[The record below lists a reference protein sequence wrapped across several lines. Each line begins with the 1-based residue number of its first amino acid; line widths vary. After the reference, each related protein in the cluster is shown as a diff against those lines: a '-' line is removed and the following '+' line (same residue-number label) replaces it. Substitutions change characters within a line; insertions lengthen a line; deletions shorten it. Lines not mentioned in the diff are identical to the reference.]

1 MMNVTF
7 IINLA
12 QISLYFPI
20 KIKNRKD
27 QDENKEFSVVFNEN
41 IKDVIKQVH
50 GNYMKKDDLIKEI
63 VSK

>member
-1 MMNVTF
+1 MMNVTL

-12 QISLYFPI
+12 KISLYFPI

-63 VSK
+63 VTK